1 MFFGLEK
8 GIGDVMGIV
17 QDVSGNNKDVDL
29 RPLS

>member
-1 MFFGLEK
+1 MIFDLEK
-8 GIGDVMGIV
+8 GIGDVVGTV